1 MVNADGA
8 SVKVHLPH
16 MVDDLLQSLFFAP
29 AFAQSFQIAVVA
41 CTPDD
46 THPQSAGNFGD
57 QRIHTTVVGKIV
69 QGLQGEDQVRFL
81 PLVAEILINRRRSLA
96 PGKKLLRPLDQE
108 FHLAAGGER
117 V

>member
-41 CTPDD
+41 CTADD
-46 THPQSAGNFGD
+46 THPQSAYDYFCMEMENILYYRFGLKSTLLD
-57 QRIHTTVVGKIV
+57 IGVTSSLEKEM
-69 QGLQGEDQVRFL
+69 L
-81 PLVAEILINRRRSLA
+81 RSAIIAVSHQIYLNA
-96 PGKKLLRPLDQE
+96 CFRLLSK
-108 FHLAAGGER
+108 
-117 V
+117 